1 MLADSKDAAS
11 VVAHVVADN
20 FDKLREDVRNE
31 LLLKLAICMLFM
43 YMGDN
48 RDNPISQSYL
58 SDLLIQLFFPYAYVS
73 NLFEDQ

>member
-31 LLLKLAICMLFM
+31 LLLKLAICMLFI

-48 RDNPISQSYL
+48 RDNPIS
-58 SDLLIQLFFPYAYVS
+58 
-73 NLFEDQ
+73 